1 MVLRKGVEVWFA
13 IIVKEVKWGGFPE
26 ALVVLV
32 DDGKLV
38 WVGAVVADGDG
49 LFGEVAG
56 WLEAF

>member
-13 IIVKEVKWGGFPE
+13 IIVVEVKWGSFAE

-38 WVGAVVADGDG
+38 WVGAVVADGNG
-49 LFGEVAG
+49 FFGEVAG
-56 WLEAF
+56 RFVAF

>member
-13 IIVKEVKWGGFPE
+13 IIVEEVKWGGFAE

-32 DDGKLV
+32 DDGSLG

-49 LFGEVAG
+49 LFGEVTG
-56 WLEAF
+56 WLEAL